1 MSVHTQ
7 RGGGVRGA
15 GTQTQVFLA
24 LAAASSSAASRTEGL
39 SGPPSARAPVT
50 RHSSLILSQSGGGV
64 SNGPAGSASPWGPC
78 LRRAGQGRG
87 CAQGCGGSRSRCCVG
102 AGGQCPAPLPA
113 AARQPASR
121 AANCGLRACA
131 QASACHRRDPPGL
144 HLRHPDDQRSLLLAS
159 PKTCMEISA
168 CLPGIKCCRRQKSAP
183 GAAQGAVSPSTA
195 LLHKALARFSFGL
208 TQFQPERFQ
217 QAGSVLSKS
226 TSYYF
231 FEK

>member
-1 MSVHTQ
+1 MRHSFSC
-7 RGGGVRGA
+7 RMGE
-15 GTQTQVFLA
+15 A
-24 LAAASSSAASRTEGL
+24 LATAL
-39 SGPPSARAPVT
+39 PGPPP
-50 RHSSLILSQSGGGV
+50 SGV
-64 SNGPAGSASPWGPC
+64 PAYG
-78 LRRAGQGRG
+78 RAGQGPG
-87 CAQGCGGSRSRCCVG
+87 V
-102 AGGQCPAPLPA
+102 CPGVWREQVVLLRWSWGTMPCPLPT

-183 GAAQGAVSPSTA
+183 GAAQGAVSPGTA